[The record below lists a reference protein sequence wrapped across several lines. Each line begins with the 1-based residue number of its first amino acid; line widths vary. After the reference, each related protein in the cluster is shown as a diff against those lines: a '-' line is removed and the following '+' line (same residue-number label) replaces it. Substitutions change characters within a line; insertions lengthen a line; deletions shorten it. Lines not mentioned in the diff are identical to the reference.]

1 MSRHLCILAVLAL
14 AAFAAPAHD
23 EHELIEVDNIVPES
37 DLMDASAI
45 QEQFLTIKSMISQG
59 KTKGVADVIQT
70 LIKLVDT
77 EITPSIKQAHD
88 VDQKILRTMM
98 ENVQT
103 ANNGFSTS
111 VAITQ
116 GNANA
121 LRKSIQEEHK
131 RSLTWKASASVFTT
145 ADKNFAK
152 VWKLQSAKCCDQK
165 KAGVTDVEYV
175 PEYASCTYPD
185 TKSGCFAKA
194 QNAVMSKVTAP
205 FTDGIAKYRKIRGE
219 CNVLTTSLTAARAE
233 DAKTYA
239 TCNVNKAAHDA
250 LAPLIVTEQAR
261 IERVWADLVK
271 TYGAMHTKLIL
282 AYDARELKVQKNSDD
297 RYKEYTSTQLIRC
310 MLSSYAKVGVLNH
323 GTEVSCEAEKVPH
336 KGSMVSIT
344 YPKKVPRLTPKL
356 GSFEKMYDDSAF
368 RNTCNKH
375 FEEPTFVCKVRKAN
389 PVSECTVGK
398 GFGPHPD
405 QVNK

>member
-1 MSRHLCILAVLAL
+1 MGTLSVLSMSRHLCILAVLAL

-59 KTKGVADVIQT
+59 KSKGVADVIQT

-233 DAKTYA
+233 DAKTY
-239 TCNVNKAAHDA
+239 
-250 LAPLIVTEQAR
+250 
-261 IERVWADLVK
+261 
-271 TYGAMHTKLIL
+271 GAMHTKLIL

>member
-1 MSRHLCILAVLAL
+1 MGTLVTLSVLSMSRHLCILAVLAL

-121 LRKSIQEEHK
+121 LRKSIQE
-131 RSLTWKASASVFTT
+131 ASHGRPVLLYSQPRIRISPKFGSCRAPSV
-145 ADKNFAK
+145 A
-152 VWKLQSAKCCDQK
+152 
-165 KAGVTDVEYV
+165 
-175 PEYASCTYPD
+175 
-185 TKSGCFAKA
+185 
-194 QNAVMSKVTAP
+194 
-205 FTDGIAKYRKIRGE
+205 
-219 CNVLTTSLTAARAE
+219 
-233 DAKTYA
+233 
-239 TCNVNKAAHDA
+239 
-250 LAPLIVTEQAR
+250 
-261 IERVWADLVK
+261 
-271 TYGAMHTKLIL
+271 
-282 AYDARELKVQKNSDD
+282 
-297 RYKEYTSTQLIRC
+297 
-310 MLSSYAKVGVLNH
+310 
-323 GTEVSCEAEKVPH
+323 
-336 KGSMVSIT
+336 
-344 YPKKVPRLTPKL
+344 
-356 GSFEKMYDDSAF
+356 
-368 RNTCNKH
+368 
-375 FEEPTFVCKVRKAN
+375 
-389 PVSECTVGK
+389 
-398 GFGPHPD
+398 
-405 QVNK
+405 